1 MSTKFVE
8 FTNPHTNK
16 PILVNPAQVRTAAEV
31 DGQNRVRLV
40 MDGGTHQ
47 EVEGDLKSV
56 WEALTGE
63 KAAL

>member
-47 EVEGDLKSV
+47 EVEGDLDHVRAK
-56 WEALTGE
+56 LTS
-63 KAAL
+63 L